1 MPGMA
6 AGRCHVIHGQ
16 MGVLHVVAVELNS
29 IRLIRRRAKRPRC
42 DGSHRVARQSGLGI
56 DETDS
61 LITSRGY
68 FDRPLISS
76 APTSC
81 QPKLTRSFV
90 QARVISANSCLC
102 FHAGCDLPIGKRSW
116 DGQAPLTR
124 RPDCKKPLCLSRCAA
139 SDGYWMVAETHCVH
153 EKVSIS
159 IKLACSRCR
168 SRGRTSN
175 RR

>member
-90 QARVISANSCLC
+90 QARVISRQQLSLLPCGLRSP
-102 FHAGCDLPIGKRSW
+102 HWQKVMGWAGTAHSSTRLQKASLSFPVRS
-116 DGQAPLTR
+116 
-124 RPDCKKPLCLSRCAA
+124 K
-139 SDGYWMVAETHCVH
+139 
-153 EKVSIS
+153 
-159 IKLACSRCR
+159 
-168 SRGRTSN
+168 
-175 RR
+175 